1 MRRCCW
7 SDSDARTAGGGAL
20 TVGCGGGKTA
30 LSRCE
35 RGGGGGRTVQHMG
48 WVRRSLT
55 MDECPSLAIPN
66 FGRCP
71 TGPRRGK
78 GRLEMRKLHVLG
90 VALIAVVA
98 FGVVS
103 AATAS
108 AVTFLLAEWLVGGSA
123 VTSTALAE
131 TTGELLIAEE
141 LTVLGVK
148 IKIAVLCSGIFVGSI
163 GSDGADDLTELLNLA
178 RELID
183 LTPLVELGLLC
194 TNDENCP
201 EPLAWADNLPWLTQ
215 LELMVDGSEE
225 FFVDLL
231 TANGNGS
238 PGYHVVCM
246 GNTALADLCTAPE
259 STTKVTNEAGG
270 LNSEFSEAFTTL
282 AGLKL
287 ANCEIAGNETGIVEG
302 LALVTTP
309 GGALT
314 ASE

>member
-1 MRRCCW
+1 M
-7 SDSDARTAGGGAL
+7 
-20 TVGCGGGKTA
+20 
-30 LSRCE
+30 
-35 RGGGGGRTVQHMG
+35 
-48 WVRRSLT
+48 
-55 MDECPSLAIPN
+55 
-66 FGRCP
+66 
-71 TGPRRGK
+71 
-78 GRLEMRKLHVLG
+78 
-90 VALIAVVA
+90 AVVV

-103 AATAS
+103 VGSAS
-108 AVTFLLAEWLVGGSA
+108 AVTFLLAEWLVGGTA
-123 VTSTALAE
+123 VTSTTLTE
-131 TTGELLIAEE
+131 TTGEILIAEE
-141 LTVLGVK
+141 LNVLGVK
-148 IKIAVLCSGIFVGSI
+148 IKIAALCSGIFVGNI

-231 TANGNGS
+231 TANGNGT
-238 PGYHVVCM
+238 PGIHFVCM
-246 GNTALADLCTAPE
+246 GNTALADLCTFAE
-259 STTKVTNEAGG
+259 SITKVTNEAEG

-287 ANCEIAGNETGIVEG
+287 GNCEISGNEVLIQEG
-302 LALVTTP
+302 LYLITTS

-314 ASE
+314 ATE